1 MIYLSFSKFSV
12 ISYENHW
19 YNLNCFKHHNHL
31 GTWSVFMSV
40 FANTNWKIIILWN
53 LDFMNG
59 RGGCAP
65 FSAARGRQERT
76 SSRASGAVRVR
87 ARTRSDNI
95 KATFRARKKK
105 LQIMAWRSRPAASQ
119 MCVRFRGWGV
129 QHDLRPRRAEPSRA
143 EPRVLSSAF
152 VLCVIWLLIV
162 GFSVSLSLSL
172 SNEANSN
179 PAPRERKRLNCRDS
193 DAFDLEREQPPGT
206 FL

>member
-1 MIYLSFSKFSV
+1 MKTID
-12 ISYENHW
+12 ITW
-19 YNLNCFKHHNHL
+19 ICFKHHNHL
-31 GTWSVFMSV
+31 GTCVFMSV

-59 RGGCAP
+59 SGGCAP
-65 FSAARGRQERT
+65 FSDARGRQERT
-76 SSRASGAVRVR
+76 SSHASGAVRVLAR
-87 ARTRSDNI
+87 A
-95 KATFRARKKK
+95 FRQHKGDVQGEKKK

-143 EPRVLSSAF
+143 EPRALSSAF

-162 GFSVSLSLSL
+162 GFSVSLSL